1 MLAQVIAV
9 AMIAAGLGLGV
20 EAWNGVSWTNL
31 FVAHLALGFL
41 AVFLAVLQITALVYR
56 PHLDS
61 DLRCACNSLLKATVV
76 PDSYNQFLVTCDSI
90 FLQERSW
97 YVPLQ
102 PTSLQAFS
110 A

>member
-90 FLQERSW
+90 FL
-97 YVPLQ
+97 
-102 PTSLQAFS
+102 
-110 A
+110 